1 MAENRQ
7 QRRRRLREHRKEKK
21 GRSTQQVAITEDAQ
35 ASLATVSVGGDGTQM
50 RMQEIPWTSWVDGT
64 YENAD
69 CPVVR
74 NSRYIVHIY
83 PPKQQYP
90 GVPGHPRTLH
100 LSIRHVLNIAI
111 TDFRDFQRIKNEL
124 VHPEAE
130 AVQVFPAES
139 RLVDTCNQYHLFVT
153 VPDSFGKVPVEQVDW
168 TEGILPIGYFYGRDV
183 AETTS
188 GGLRQRTW
196 TDGVPEEVFQERGNE
211 KGGTS

>member
-1 MAENRQ
+1 MVENRK
-7 QRRRRLREHRKEKK
+7 QRRRRLREHQKEKT
-21 GRSTQQVAITEDAQ
+21 GRSTQEVTITEDVQ
-35 ASLATVSVGGDGTQM
+35 ASLATVSVDRRGTQM
-50 RMQEIPWTSWVDGT
+50 RMQEIPWTSWVDDNV
-64 YENAD
+64 NAG

-74 NSRYIVHIY
+74 NSRYIVHVY

-90 GVPGHPRTLH
+90 GIPGHPRVVH

-139 RLVDTCNQYHLFVT
+139 RLVDTCNQYHLFVN

-168 TEGILPIGYFYGRDV
+168 TDGILPMGYFYGRDV
-183 AETTS
+183 AEATS
-188 GGLRQRTW
+188 GDLRQRAW
-196 TDGVPEEVFQERGNE
+196 TDAVPAEVFQERDKQ